1 MTNLCVRNTDI
12 LLYAFI
18 VTSALREAEE
28 MADAKLSDDDFD
40 IEAASA
46 KLGIDVNSLNLD
58 DDNDDQIMSI
68 LGKRPGSSKSSASAA
83 DSPPL
88 TSYPPKEALL
98 ELNEDDQ
105 MIKEDII
112 VDNAGHLKR
121 MKEKKETDIVDDIF
135 RAKVKD
141 AFTLNDFSP
150 STLLSNVPHL

>member
-58 DDNDDQIMSI
+58 DDSDDQIMSI

-83 DSPPL
+83 DSPPS
-88 TSYPPKEALL
+88 TSYPRKEALL

-135 RAKVKD
+135 RAKVRYT
-141 AFTLNDFSP
+141 FTDFSS
-150 STLLSNVPHL
+150 STSHIYHIK

>member
-1 MTNLCVRNTDI
+1 
-12 LLYAFI
+12 
-18 VTSALREAEE
+18 
-28 MADAKLSDDDFD
+28 MADAKLSNDDFD
-40 IEAASA
+40 IEAASS

-68 LGKRPGSSKSSASAA
+68 LGKRPGSSSSSSSASAA
-83 DSPPL
+83 DLPPS

-112 VDNAGHLKR
+112 VDAAGHLKR

-135 RAKVKD
+135 RAKVRC
-141 AFTLNDFSP
+141 FYTQ
-150 STLLSNVPHL
+150 

>member
-1 MTNLCVRNTDI
+1 
-12 LLYAFI
+12 
-18 VTSALREAEE
+18 

-68 LGKRPGSSKSSASAA
+68 LGKRPGSSSSSSASAA
-83 DSPPL
+83 DSAPS

-112 VDNAGHLKR
+112 VDAAGQLKR

>member
-1 MTNLCVRNTDI
+1 
-12 LLYAFI
+12 
-18 VTSALREAEE
+18 

-68 LGKRPGSSKSSASAA
+68 LGKRPGSSSSASAA
-83 DSPPL
+83 DSPPS

-112 VDNAGHLKR
+112 VDAAGHLKR

>member
-1 MTNLCVRNTDI
+1 
-12 LLYAFI
+12 
-18 VTSALREAEE
+18 

-112 VDNAGHLKR
+112 VDARGHLKR

-135 RAKVKD
+135 RAKVRYT
-141 AFTLNDFSP
+141 FTE
-150 STLLSNVPHL
+150 

>member
-1 MTNLCVRNTDI
+1 
-12 LLYAFI
+12 
-18 VTSALREAEE
+18 

-58 DDNDDQIMSI
+58 DDSDDQIMSI
-68 LGKRPGSSKSSASAA
+68 LGKRPGSSSSSSASAA
-83 DSPPL
+83 DSAPS

-112 VDNAGHLKR
+112 VDAAGHLKR

>member
-1 MTNLCVRNTDI
+1 
-12 LLYAFI
+12 
-18 VTSALREAEE
+18 

-112 VDNAGHLKR
+112 VDIAGQLKR

-135 RAKVKD
+135 RAKVRYT
-141 AFTLNDFSP
+141 FTDFSP
-150 STLLSNVPHL
+150 SILLSNVPHL

>member
-112 VDNAGHLKR
+112 VDADGQLKR

>member
-1 MTNLCVRNTDI
+1 
-12 LLYAFI
+12 
-18 VTSALREAEE
+18 

-68 LGKRPGSSKSSASAA
+68 LGKRPGSSSSSSSSASAA
-83 DSPPL
+83 DSAPS

-112 VDNAGHLKR
+112 VDIAGQLKR

>member
-1 MTNLCVRNTDI
+1 
-12 LLYAFI
+12 
-18 VTSALREAEE
+18 

-68 LGKRPGSSKSSASAA
+68 LGKRPGSSSSKSSASAA
-83 DSPPL
+83 DSPP
-88 TSYPPKEALL
+88 SSSNPPKEALL

-112 VDNAGHLKR
+112 VDARGHLKR